1 MGTSSSPAQFARKI
15 NQLQKVPDR
24 VALTAVRVNVKNA
37 ATNADKAVK
46 AATNGTSR
54 LRNAGAV
61 VRAPGAAQGRV
72 VGRKGAKLSVSSKLG
87 PSGTSGTVSAVGPWQ
102 LIEGPTKQHFIGPA
116 GVKKTVTGSK
126 SGRSGTKAREGRA
139 KALKT
144 PYGIKRWVYVKGTK
158 GKFPWRKA
166 AAKTSREAPL
176 EMKKAAEIELAKVFR

>member
-1 MGTSSSPAQFARKI
+1 MGTSTSTKQFARKI
-15 NQLQKVPDR
+15 NELTKVPDR

-46 AATNGTSR
+46 TATNGSAR

-72 VGRKGAKLSVSSKLG
+72 VGRKGAKLSVSSKVN
-87 PSGTSGTVSAVGPWQ
+87 PNGTSGTVKAIGPWQ
-102 LIEGPTKQHFIGPA
+102 LIEYPTKQHFIGPA
-116 GVKKTVTGSK
+116 GVTKTATGSR
-126 SGRSGTKAREGRA
+126 SGRSGAKARDGRA

-144 PYGIKRWVYVKGTK
+144 PFGIKRWVYVKGTK

-166 AAKTSREAPL
+166 AAKTSREASTA
-176 EMKKAAEIELAKVFR
+176 MKKAAEIELAKVFR

>member
-15 NQLQKVPDR
+15 NQLTKVPER
-24 VALTAVRVNVKNA
+24 VALTAVRVNVKNG
-37 ATNADKAVK
+37 ATNADKAVRT
-46 AATNGTSR
+46 ATNGSSR

-72 VGRKGAKLSVSSKLG
+72 VGRKGAKLSVSSKVNPG
-87 PSGTSGTVSAVGPWQ
+87 GTTGTVKAVGPWQ

-116 GVKKTVTGSK
+116 GVARTATGSR
-126 SGRSGTKAREGRA
+126 SGRATARSREGRA

-144 PYGIKRWVYVKGTK
+144 PFGIKRWVYVKGTK

-166 AAKTSREAPL
+166 ADKTSREASSA
-176 EMKKAAEIELAKVFR
+176 MKTAAEVELTKVFR